1 MMNKVADI
9 AMQYKTTGQNGQN
22 TVKLGKSLQTQEIEI
37 PENNTVYIVFEASKP
52 ILDFKV
58 VSQQKQISVYETKHS
73 RIICCSDTK
82 KEQLSICYRSEE
94 GGNAII
100 RSTFIQ
106 EEEQTREV
114 PETSTPPEKV
124 QEPMQETTQVQTEE
138 QTVEKNSNP
147 YLIPAIIVLI
157 ILTTGISVIIIYIFN
172 RKPKP
177 VKKLPVLKG
186 YLHAC
191 FIDLKS
197 KNDIPD
203 MEWNLRDYPE
213 AGVSLKELFQSSG
226 IEEDLPQLNQIC
238 LYPDDEGEGLL
249 LVHCTDGGVFI
260 NDRTVSSNVPAHV
273 QYGETIYI
281 AFPENASEFSLR
293 YFEKK
298 EAE

>member
-124 QEPMQETTQVQTEE
+124 QEPMQEQHR
-138 QTVEKNSNP
+138 
-147 YLIPAIIVLI
+147 Y
-157 ILTTGISVIIIYIFN
+157 
-172 RKPKP
+172 R
-177 VKKLPVLKG
+177 
-186 YLHAC
+186 
-191 FIDLKS
+191 LKS
-197 KNDIPD
+197 RRWRKTAI
-203 MEWNLRDYPE
+203 LILY
-213 AGVSLKELFQSSG
+213 LQLLF
-226 IEEDLPQLNQIC
+226 
-238 LYPDDEGEGLL
+238 
-249 LVHCTDGGVFI
+249 
-260 NDRTVSSNVPAHV
+260 
-273 QYGETIYI
+273 
-281 AFPENASEFSLR
+281 
-293 YFEKK
+293 
-298 EAE
+298 